1 MDLVFNFGDNSF
13 GFHTNQGIKKA
24 VGVDVGGMPALLKVL
39 RSWNSLGQT
48 HGTNIN
54 SDLL

>member
-1 MDLVFNFGDNSF
+1 MDLVFNFEDNSF

-39 RSWNSLGQT
+39 RNWNSLGQT